1 MKLIKS
7 TTIATNQSTINIT
20 DLGSYKD
27 LVIHAKTRSIRTSNE
42 SLLLGFNGDGGN
54 NYSWVRQYG
63 IEGSDVENSDYLTN
77 NVSCVWGLMCDAR
90 DNSNEWSATE
100 ITIFD
105 YKNTNKHKNTLWH
118 HVKNGSGT
126 LFVTYVGYGSWKNTA
141 AITTLNFFGEF
152 GSGFQAGTRIDIY
165 GIGSA

>member
-20 DLGSYKD
+20 DLGSYRD
-27 LVIHAKTRSIRTSNE
+27 LVIHVKSRSTTGSGEGIMLS
-42 SLLLGFNGDGGN
+42 FNGDTGN
-54 NYSWVRQYG
+54 NYSWVRNYG
-63 IEGSDVENSDYLTN
+63 VEGSGTENSDYLTN
-77 NVSCVWGLMCDAR
+77 VKSCLWGLMCDSR

-105 YKNTNKHKNTLWH
+105 YKNTNKHKNTLWQH
-118 HVKNGSGT
+118 TKNGSGT
-126 LFVTYVGYGSWKNTA
+126 LFITYVGYGSWKNTS
-141 AITTLNFFGEF
+141 AISTLSFYGEF
-152 GSGFQAGTRIDIY
+152 GSGFQSGTRIDVY